1 MRQLIDAPRLRQFMR
16 ELSRRADKPGRVYL
30 IGGACAVLFNWRAST
45 IDVDLELD
53 AGAEALLKDIPAL
66 KDELQ
71 VNVELASPSH
81 FIPELLGW
89 RDRSLFITREGLLDF
104 HHYDFYSQALAK
116 LERGHAKDLDDV
128 RQMAQRGLIE
138 RNRLLEFYDAVAP
151 HLYRYPAIDPPSF
164 RKAVARFAG
173 GDG

>member
-1 MRQLIDAPRLRQFMR
+1 
-16 ELSRRADKPGRVYL
+16 
-30 IGGACAVLFNWRAST
+30 
-45 IDVDLELD
+45 
-53 AGAEALLKDIPAL
+53 
-66 KDELQ
+66 
-71 VNVELASPSH
+71 
-81 FIPELLGW
+81 
-89 RDRSLFITREGLLDF
+89 LLDF

-128 RQMAQRGLIE
+128 RHMAQRGLIE